1 MDGSSRQVKKTLLAK
16 KRPARL
22 SVLEFTRI
30 ISLLTFRARPSSLSL
45 SSPSVW
51 ACSFLRSVS
60 LSLCTGASLLSLHAR
75 LSDLTTMRGL
85 SHTAELY
92 GEQISNWPLQKVTP
106 SLARDDDAL
115 QCCSRPLLVVR
126 SILSSGLYCRQRSHE
141 GAGPLRLEEW

>member
-1 MDGSSRQVKKTLLAK
+1 MDGSSRQAKMTLLAK

-30 ISLLTFRARPSSLSL
+30 ISLLTFRARPSSLSPL
-45 SSPSVW
+45 PPSGH
-51 ACSFLRSVS
+51 AAFSGRS

-115 QCCSRPLLVVR
+115 RCCSRPLLVVR